1 MFLYFFDLTFPAAD
15 KDYFL
20 KKLVSLSEKENAAH
34 GAFFIDFH
42 KLIESNI
49 GWMINWNVLKF
60 SYIYDFYNKIVCRV

>member
-1 MFLYFFDLTFPAAD
+1 MTFPAAD

-20 KKLVSLSEKENAAH
+20 KKLVSLSEKENAVH

-49 GWMINWNVLKF
+49 G
-60 SYIYDFYNKIVCRV
+60 

>member
-20 KKLVSLSEKENAAH
+20 KKLVSLSERENAVH

-49 GWMINWNVLKF
+49 G
-60 SYIYDFYNKIVCRV
+60 